1 MEAQTQTPTTS
12 SLSQIPMSLTNL
24 FQYISF
30 TAPILVIFF
39 ITLFS
44 IMQNNLEKGLIFNMG
59 IVILSTL
66 VYILKNVLKNKQ
78 SKFASPFCNILPAP
92 FTVIASKGDNS
103 NIFDAPSM
111 SSAILSFSSTYLI
124 YPMVNNNQHNF
135 SLLVFL
141 IGITSINVFVEYN
154 QKCSGVMGLVLG
166 ILLGII
172 FGIVYYSI
180 LYMSKKSS
188 LVYFSDP
195 ISNNVQCSKPT
206 KQNFKCEVYKDGKPY
221 QGSIK

>member
-1 MEAQTQTPTTS
+1 MPHPQLNGPV
-12 SLSQIPMSLTNL
+12 PMTLTNL

-59 IVILSTL
+59 IVILSTI
-66 VYILKNVLKNKQ
+66 VYILKNVIRNKQ
-78 SKFASPFCNILPAP
+78 SDHASPFCNVIPGP
-92 FTVIASKGDNS
+92 FTVASDGI
-103 NIFDAPSM
+103 IFNAPSM
-111 SSAILSFSSTYLI
+111 STSILSFSSTYLI
-124 YPMVNNNQHNF
+124 YPMLNNNQHNYT
-135 SLLVFL
+135 LLVFL
-141 IGITSINVFVEYN
+141 IGITSINAVVEYN
-154 QKCSGVMGLVLG
+154 QQCSDIMGIVFGL
-166 ILLGII
+166 LLGII
-172 FGIVYYSI
+172 FAIVYYNI
-180 LYMSKKSS
+180 LYMSKKSN

-221 QGSIK
+221 NGTIT

>member
-1 MEAQTQTPTTS
+1 MPHPQLNGPV
-12 SLSQIPMSLTNL
+12 PMTLTNL

-59 IVILSTL
+59 IVILSTI
-66 VYILKNVLKNKQ
+66 VYILKNVIRNKQ
-78 SKFASPFCNILPAP
+78 SEYASPFCNIMPGP
-92 FTVIASKGDNS
+92 FTVTSDS

-111 SSAILSFSSTYLI
+111 STSILSFSSTYLI
-124 YPMVNNNQHNF
+124 YPMLNNNQHNYT
-135 SLLVFL
+135 LLVFL
-141 IGITSINVFVEYN
+141 IGITSINAAVEYN
-154 QKCSGVMGLVLG
+154 QQCSDIMGIVFGL
-166 ILLGII
+166 LLGII
-172 FGIVYYSI
+172 FAIVYYNI
-180 LYMSKKSS
+180 LYMSKKSN

-221 QGSIK
+221 NGTIT